1 MEDSDEG
8 VSSELDGDEIPY
20 VQLIGTREEDP
31 LCDKYHWITVFANEW
46 RYMREYLRRGGDPN
60 ASDRSQTLM
69 FHVMNRRCSL
79 KFTILLLRAGGIVDV
94 KTYESACNLNRFE
107 HIELYLAHGFE
118 PPTQQ
123 CIDALERA
131 YASTYLVVTR
141 HFCRKATITVLLIGK
156 HSRQPLSLMFK
167 IIARLL
173 HTSRHD
179 RCWILK
185 SSDALPFAASVP
197 CTP

>member
-20 VQLIGTREEDP
+20 VQLIDTIEEDP
-31 LCDKYHWITVFANEW
+31 LCDKYHWIAVFANEW

-60 ASDRSQTLM
+60 ARDRSETLM
-69 FHVMNRRCSL
+69 YHAMNQQCSL

-94 KTYESACNLNRFE
+94 ETYESACSLDRVE

-123 CIDALERA
+123 CIDTL
-131 YASTYLVVTR
+131 STYLVFTR
-141 HFCRKATITVLLIGK
+141 HFCRKATIIVLLIGK
-156 HSRQPLSLMFK
+156 RNHQPLSLMFK
-167 IIARLL
+167 IIARSL
-173 HTSRHD
+173 HTSRHNK
-179 RCWILK
+179 CWILK
-185 SSDALPFAASVP
+185 SSDTLPFAASVP